1 MSKIA
6 CIDIGTNS
14 VRMIILQPGVACI
27 EAEKYMETTRIG
39 HGVDKSRNLSQEGMD
54 RTVAALENFH
64 KIASDEGVDEFKAI
78 ATSAVRD
85 AQNRDVFLSRVKEIG
100 INVEMISGEEEAR
113 LGFLGVVKGLAV
125 SGIAKAED
133 NVLVIDIGGGSTELI
148 VGNQSGI
155 KYAHSLDVGAVRLH
169 DKFVTEDPVPLLEQ
183 QDMADFIREI
193 VKPELKKIAE
203 YDVKMV
209 IGIGGTITTAGS
221 MALEMDVYNRKRIH
235 NHYVP
240 LETIYQINKTLLK
253 ETVSERQQHKGLQP
267 KRADIIPCGF
277 MILQM
282 ILLALEK
289 EGITISE
296 YDNLEGLFFDKFD
309 SITS

>member
-1 MSKIA
+1 MRKVA

-14 VRMIILQPGVACI
+14 VRMIVLDPEMSCI

-39 HGVDKSRNLSQEGMD
+39 HGVDGSKILSDEGMD
-54 RTVAALENFH
+54 RTVDALRKFKDLALSSGAE
-64 KIASDEGVDEFKAI
+64 KIIAI

-85 AQNRDVFLSRVKEIG
+85 ASNRDVFLERVHELG
-100 INVEMISGEEEAR
+100 IHVEMISGQEEAR
-113 LGFLGVVKGLAV
+113 LGFLGVAKGLADSNLV
-125 SGIAKAED
+125 KAED

-155 KYAHSLDVGAVRLH
+155 LYSHSLDIGAVRMH

-183 QDMADFIREI
+183 QDMADFIRQAI
-193 VKPELKKIAE
+193 KPELDKIAE
-203 YDVKMV
+203 YDLKMI

-221 MALEMDVYNRKRIH
+221 MALEMDIYNRKRIH
-235 NHYVP
+235 NYYVP
-240 LETIYQINKTLLK
+240 LDTVYQLNRKLLSQ
-253 ETVSERQQHKGLQP
+253 TVLERQKHKGLQP

-277 MILQM
+277 MILQL

-289 EGITISE
+289 DGITISE
-296 YDNLEGLFFDKFD
+296 YDNLEGLFFDKG
-309 SITS
+309 